1 MGCVPPK
8 FNRDELKGG
17 WWGGGGE
24 GVWEGK
30 AFINIGSPSNHIR
43 RGGKHSGFVCSSR
56 LRFGRIFLWCLLL
69 RDTFWL
75 LTDEEVI
82 FILGR
87 CTTWE
92 LLGEQGFAVCYYQ

>member
-8 FNRDELKGG
+8 FNRDELKK
-17 WWGGGGE
+17 GGE
-24 GVWEGK
+24 REGE
-30 AFINIGSPSNHIR
+30 AFINVGSPSDHIR

-56 LRFGRIFLWCLLL
+56 LRIGRVFLWCPVLL
-69 RDTFWL
+69 DTFWL
-75 LTDEEVI
+75 LADKEVI

-92 LLGEQGFAVCYYQ
+92 LLGE